1 MRPHHLGVIL
11 DGGTRWADANGTSA
25 AEAYRRSCVK
35 QLEVVGWCRTE
46 GVAEVTLFVPP
57 PSASLSDEQMD
68 AVWSQVLDGLRQS
81 RSGAPAA
88 TLKHI
93 GDPAQLPAGVAA
105 NLRSCAERATADGSG
120 FTVNLVLGYEG
131 RSEIL
136 GALRSILLSARDE
149 GRSLAETISRLDT
162 EQLGANLSTGTLPPL
177 DLVIRT
183 AGHRHLSGFLPWHA
197 AYAEYHFTA
206 ACAPEF
212 TWGDLTAALADYSRR
227 NRRFGK

>member
-1 MRPHHLGVIL
+1 MTPHHLGVIL
-11 DGGTRWADANGTSA
+11 DGGTRWADAHKESA

-35 QLEVVGWCRTE
+35 QLEVVEWCRKV

-57 PSASLSDEQMD
+57 PSASMPDEQME
-68 AVWSQVLDGLRQS
+68 AVWGQVLDGLRHT
-81 RSGAPAA
+81 PTA
-88 TLKHI
+88 TLNHI
-93 GDPAQLPAGVAA
+93 GDPALLPVGLAA
-105 NLRSCAERATADGSG
+105 MLRSYAERTAADDSG

-136 GALRSILLSARDE
+136 DALRSILLTARDE
-149 GRSLAETISRLDT
+149 GRSLAETVARLDT
-162 EQLGANLSTGTLPPL
+162 EQLGANLLTATLPPL

-183 AGHRHLSGFLPWHA
+183 AGDRHLSGFLPWQA

-206 ACAPEF
+206 TAAPEF
-212 TWGDLTAALADYSRR
+212 TRGDLTAALADYSRR